1 MTQAYAALANE
12 GLVREPRF
20 ITKIENNQGELLAE
34 FSADNGKR
42 EISEETTALITEMMR
57 EVVNTGTG
65 SRIRWKYSLSNDL
78 AGKTGTTQSN
88 ADGWFIGYNPAFVVG
103 IWVGADDPRVR
114 FRSSRLGSG
123 ANMALP
129 IFAKL
134 FKQMNSDPQLASI
147 SAAKFPKPSP
157 ALLAQLA
164 CDDFKDDKNFIQN
177 LLGLEKKE
185 KIKKKEFGE
194 KKKGFFQKVGD
205 FFKSKKKN

>member
-1 MTQAYAALANE
+1 
-12 GLVREPRF
+12 
-20 ITKIENNQGELLAE
+20 
-34 FSADNGKR
+34 
-42 EISEETTALITEMMR
+42 
-57 EVVNTGTG
+57 
-65 SRIRWKYSLSNDL
+65 
-78 AGKTGTTQSN
+78 
-88 ADGWFIGYNPAFVVG
+88 
-103 IWVGADDPRVR
+103 
-114 FRSSRLGSG
+114 
-123 ANMALP
+123 MALP

-134 FKQMNSDPQLASI
+134 FKQMNSDPKLASI